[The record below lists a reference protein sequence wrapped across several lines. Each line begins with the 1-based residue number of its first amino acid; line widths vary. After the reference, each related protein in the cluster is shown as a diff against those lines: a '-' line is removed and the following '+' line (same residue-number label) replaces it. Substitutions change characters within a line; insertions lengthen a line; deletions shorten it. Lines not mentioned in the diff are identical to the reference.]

1 MVIARSAMDGV
12 PLWQS
17 VLLQPEDEY
26 LLFETSKTPAFCDMY
41 FCVIMDIPG
50 SGYNIYSTPH
60 VADIE
65 NTNGSEQL
73 SRSEIGQ
80 RCPDGHLK
88 PAAIMMMAPGQYRK
102 YLDAFD
108 YREI

>member
-1 MVIARSAMDGV
+1 
-12 PLWQS
+12 
-17 VLLQPEDEY
+17 
-26 LLFETSKTPAFCDMY
+26 MY

-65 NTNGSEQL
+65 KTNGANNSPGG
-73 SRSEIGQ
+73 EICQ

-88 PAAIMMMAPGQYRK
+88 PAAIMMMALGQYRK